1 MARKGILSDCRA
13 EHPQVDLLGSLH
25 SHARGVMAKDGI
37 PLGAEQGGP
46 FAEFCAES
54 IALALLRDCAFQQH

>member
-1 MARKGILSDCRA
+1 MARKGVLSDCRA

-25 SHARGVMAKDGI
+25 SHARGVMAKDRI

-46 FAEFCAES
+46 FAGFRAEGF
-54 IALALLRDCAFQQH
+54 ALALLRGCAFQQH